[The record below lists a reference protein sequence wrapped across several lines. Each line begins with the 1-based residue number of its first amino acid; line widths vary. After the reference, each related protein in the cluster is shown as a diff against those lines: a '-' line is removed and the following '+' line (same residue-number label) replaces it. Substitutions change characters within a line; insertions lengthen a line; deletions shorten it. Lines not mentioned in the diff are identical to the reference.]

1 MQTCGFG
8 SAETRSGSDSVR
20 RRCGAT
26 GPTAANRFCG
36 DVCLSGQPSKPS
48 VTELFS
54 SGGFML
60 EQGGGH
66 RPQIV
71 ASPPSK
77 NSRTLD
83 TLWSID
89 FQKKLVNLMSDFKAK
104 MHKIRLPTPLG
115 SFQRSPDP

>member
-1 MQTCGFG
+1 MQTCGLG

-48 VTELFS
+48 ITELFS
-54 SGGFML
+54 SGGSML
-60 EQGGGH
+60 EPGGTG
-66 RPQIV
+66 PQIA
-71 ASPPSK
+71 ASHP
-77 NSRTLD
+77 NLLL

-89 FQKKLVNLMSDFKAK
+89 FQKKN
-104 MHKIRLPTPLG
+104 
-115 SFQRSPDP
+115 Q